1 MCGSKSD
8 CQLDHLAAKC
18 NRPPSSVRVADLYL
32 FEERKLHCGDQK
44 AKEWVYSCGNRS
56 LDLCTD
62 NASVKSITRERSVH
76 SVAKEQVEISLDISI
91 TEDNEMKSDDDFYF
105 NHHEDLFAKL
115 KSHSYSTLPNL
126 TSDDQYHRSHST
138 PNLRQIGRHVNY
150 DDVDSTQYLGLLF
163 TSEANLVLDRLE
175 SIHNM

>member
-1 MCGSKSD
+1 MCGSKLD

-18 NRPPSSVRVADLYL
+18 NRTPSKVSVADLYL
-32 FEERKLHCGDQK
+32 FEELKLQCGDQK
-44 AKEWVYSCGNRS
+44 AKEWFYSCSDRS
-56 LDLCTD
+56 MDLSTD
-62 NASVKSITRERSVH
+62 YASVKSITREQSVQ

-91 TEDNEMKSDDDFYF
+91 AEDHEMKPDDDMCFDS
-105 NHHEDLFAKL
+105 HEDLFAKL

-126 TSDDQYHRSHST
+126 TSDDQYHRSRST